1 MNSSGHR
8 GAADGSRLTIDSLTI
23 EFSGENAVVQPV
35 ESVSLEI
42 RANEV
47 VGLVGESGSGKS
59 LTALSTLRLMA
70 SPNGRIASGRV
81 QLNGIDL
88 LSLPTRELRRIRGR
102 EIGVVFQDPNA
113 CLNPAF
119 TVGEQISEVA
129 RVHLGLDRS
138 AAWKKAVEAL
148 REVGI
153 DDPEDRANSYP
164 HQFSGGMRQRVMIA
178 MAIVCRPQF
187 LIADEPTT
195 ALDVT
200 TQLEILRMLGRLQT
214 ELGLGILFVTHDL
227 GLVSEFCDRLY
238 VMYAGRIVEEG
249 AVLDVF
255 QTPRHPY
262 TEALLRALPQ
272 MGHAGREL
280 PVIPGELP
288 SPGSHPP
295 GCRFHPRCPYAVE
308 GRCTDREPELT
319 ADELGK
325 VRCVRTNEIHL
336 QGVSRES
343 LQ

>member
-42 RANEV
+42 QANEV

-129 RVHLGLDRS
+129 RDRKS
-138 AAWKKAVEAL
+138 V
-148 REVGI
+148 V
-153 DDPEDRANSYP
+153 
-164 HQFSGGMRQRVMIA
+164 
-178 MAIVCRPQF
+178 
-187 LIADEPTT
+187 
-195 ALDVT
+195 
-200 TQLEILRMLGRLQT
+200 
-214 ELGLGILFVTHDL
+214 
-227 GLVSEFCDRLY
+227 
-238 VMYAGRIVEEG
+238 
-249 AVLDVF
+249 
-255 QTPRHPY
+255 
-262 TEALLRALPQ
+262 
-272 MGHAGREL
+272 
-280 PVIPGELP
+280 
-288 SPGSHPP
+288 
-295 GCRFHPRCPYAVE
+295 
-308 GRCTDREPELT
+308 
-319 ADELGK
+319 
-325 VRCVRTNEIHL
+325 
-336 QGVSRES
+336 
-343 LQ
+343 